1 MKALFGDQLTA
12 LLAAVIFPGV
22 GQEAFMFAIIIIA
35 VPLESVPFLPTVIH
49 GDSVKTDCKD
59 N

>member
-1 MKALFGDQLTA
+1 MKALFRDQLTA

-35 VPLESVPFLPTVIH
+35 VPLESVPCLTYCNTRGFHENRLQ
-49 GDSVKTDCKD
+49 K
-59 N
+59 